1 MFGPNDNFKPV
12 ESHVIP
18 GMIQRLH
25 KLIYLD
31 EPEKSQEEKEFVV
44 FGSGKPL
51 RQFIYSL
58 DLARL
63 IIWVLRNY
71 ESVEPIILSVDESDE
86 VSIGDLAKSV
96 AKAFEFR
103 GKIKLD
109 TSKADGQFK
118 KTASNKKLR
127 GFLPDF
133 KFLAFEQA
141 IKENVEWFLNN
152 YDVARK

>member
-1 MFGPNDNFKPV
+1 M
-12 ESHVIP
+12 IP

-25 KLIYLD
+25 KLIYID
-31 EPEKSQEEKEFVV
+31 EPEQNQEEKEFVV

-63 IIWVLRNY
+63 FIWVLRNY

-86 VSIGDLAKSV
+86 VSIGQVAESI
-96 AKAFEFR
+96 AKAFEFK
-103 GKIKLD
+103 GKITFD
-109 TSKADGQFK
+109 TSKSDGQHK

-127 GFLPDF
+127 QLLPDF
-133 KFLAFEQA
+133 KFTPYEEA
-141 IKENVEWFLNN
+141 IKESVQWFIEN
-152 YDVARK
+152 YEVARK

>member
-1 MFGPNDNFKPV
+1 M
-12 ESHVIP
+12 IP

-31 EPEKSQEEKEFVV
+31 EPEKNQEEKEFVV

-63 IIWVLRNY
+63 IIWAMRSY
-71 ESVEPIILSVDESDE
+71 ESIDPLILSVDESDE
-86 VSIGDLAKSV
+86 VSIGQVAESV

-103 GKIKLD
+103 GKLTFD
-109 TSKADGQFK
+109 TTKSDGQYK
-118 KTASNKKLR
+118 KTASNQKLR
-127 GFLPDF
+127 SFLPDF
-133 KFLAFEQA
+133 KFLEFDKA
-141 IKENVEWFLNN
+141 IKESVDWFLNN
-152 YDVARK
+152 YDAARK